1 MQEQDPRHQKA
12 AMTRTQLAMLMLMG
26 AAFSSLMATI
36 GFAVI
41 KMSWIG
47 NAGLILTLLLV
58 CDAVLLLRNG
68 RSFFALEEQPYSW
81 FYDFRYELEQRGAK
95 NIPQEIRLELER
107 KKHARYIVS
116 AGGFLIFIHFSI
128 PVVILSLALMG
139 YGGWRC
145 IQHYNVLAA
154 YFTAPAEAPET

>member
-68 RSFFALEEQPYSW
+68 RSFSRWRNSPIAGSMISDMSW
-81 FYDFRYELEQRGAK
+81 NNAAQKY
-95 NIPQEIRLELER
+95 P
-107 KKHARYIVS
+107 
-116 AGGFLIFIHFSI
+116 AGD
-128 PVVILSLALMG
+128 
-139 YGGWRC
+139 
-145 IQHYNVLAA
+145 
-154 YFTAPAEAPET
+154 TA